1 MQSLRIKVAGIALL
15 FAACVATVAEARQ
28 VTDSAGR
35 VVTVPDKITRVF
47 GAGPPA
53 SVLLYTLRP
62 EVMTAWARTMR
73 PEDRKYVVPAVREL
87 PEGGRLTGRG
97 DTINAEVLL
106 ANKPDLII
114 DYGTVN
120 ETYKSLADRIQTQTG
135 IPYVLIDG
143 QFGNLPVSL
152 RLVGDILGVK
162 GRGERLADYAE
173 TTFARVDAVLKKVPP
188 DRRPRVYLARRPNG
202 LETGVRGSINTEII
216 ERVGG
221 VNVVDAAAQRNL
233 VDASP
238 EQILAWAPDTIVTM
252 EDTFAAMAAA
262 SPAWA
267 AVPAVKNKRILLAPD
282 APFGFIDHPPSVNR
296 LAGLVWLVHAFYPK
310 EAAAEAGHDLKAD
323 IREFYKLFYQSDIS
337 DADAQALLNGK

>member
-1 MQSLRIKVAGIALL
+1 MLSLRTKLFGVALL
-15 FAACVATVAEARQ
+15 IAASIANVAVAREI
-28 VTDSAGR
+28 TDSSGR
-35 VVTVPDKITRVF
+35 KVNVPDKITRVF

-97 DTINAEVLL
+97 DTINAEVLV
-106 ANKPDLII
+106 ANKPDLIL

-120 ETYKSLADRIQTQTG
+120 DTYKSLADRVQTQTG

-143 QFGNLPVSL
+143 KFSNMPASL

-162 GRGERLADYAE
+162 ERGETLARYAE
-173 TTFARVDAVLKKVPP
+173 TIFGRVDAVLKKVPENK
-188 DRRPRVYLARRPNG
+188 RPRVYLARRPNG

-221 VNVVDAAAQRNL
+221 INVVDAAAQRNL

-238 EQILAWAPDTIVTM
+238 EQLLAWAPDTIVTM
-252 EDTFAAMAAA
+252 EDAFAANAATA
-262 SPAWA
+262 PEWT

-282 APFGFIDHPPSVNR
+282 APFGFIDHPPSINR

-337 DADAQALLNGK
+337 DADAEALLNGK